1 MDWWR
6 IGSLLR
12 EFNFFR
18 GKTMGRLRN
27 GSNPSGNTDWE
38 TPDELMDAL
47 KREFLWTP
55 HLPPDSDYFDLDP
68 CATRESCKA
77 LARFSLEDGRD
88 GLLLPWYGAVFVN
101 PPYGRGVG
109 KWVEKCYTE
118 VANGN
123 AALVVALLPSSTGT
137 RWWQEWVMKATEI
150 RYLKGRIKFVG
161 TKDPAPFD
169 SVIVVWRRGM
179 LGWCR
184 GTGWDW
190 RNSGS

>member
-1 MDWWR
+1 
-6 IGSLLR
+6 
-12 EFNFFR
+12 
-18 GKTMGRLRN
+18 MGRLRN
-27 GSNPSGNTDWE
+27 GSSPSGNTDWE
-38 TPDELMDAL
+38 TPDAL
-47 KREFLWTP
+47 LAALRREFLWTP

-77 LARFSLEDGRD
+77 LGYFSLEDGRD

-101 PPYGRGVG
+101 PPYGRSVG

-118 VANGN
+118 VACGH

-150 RYLKGRIKFVG
+150 RFLKGRIKFVG